1 VLPPGLRGAPG
12 GYPIGRG
19 ADLFISVWNLH
30 RRGARAAPRRVARVT
45 RITLECAL
53 AGH

>member
-12 GYPIGRG
+12 GYPIGKG

-30 RRGARAAPRRVARVT
+30 RRGARAAPRRAALRMRVI
-45 RITLECAL
+45 RECAL
-53 AGH
+53 AGP